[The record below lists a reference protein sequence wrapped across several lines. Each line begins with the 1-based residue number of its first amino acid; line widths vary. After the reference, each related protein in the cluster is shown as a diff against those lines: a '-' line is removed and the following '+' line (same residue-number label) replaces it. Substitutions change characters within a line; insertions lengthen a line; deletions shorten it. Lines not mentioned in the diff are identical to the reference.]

1 MERKRKKSK
10 KKILII
16 SLITIFVV
24 LLLVLAYFLIFK
36 RDIFTYKNKIT
47 IEVGEAIPSVKDY
60 LYKDNK
66 KVKEITWKE
75 TFSEDNKIY
84 KPGTY
89 KGTFTYKGEEKE
101 VTLIVQDTTSP
112 VI

>member
-24 LLLVLAYFLIFK
+24 LLLVLAYFSTLK
-36 RDIFTYKNKIT
+36 KNIFTDKNKIT

-66 KVKEITWKE
+66 KVK
-75 TFSEDNKIY
+75 
-84 KPGTY
+84 
-89 KGTFTYKGEEKE
+89 
-101 VTLIVQDTTSP
+101 
-112 VI
+112 